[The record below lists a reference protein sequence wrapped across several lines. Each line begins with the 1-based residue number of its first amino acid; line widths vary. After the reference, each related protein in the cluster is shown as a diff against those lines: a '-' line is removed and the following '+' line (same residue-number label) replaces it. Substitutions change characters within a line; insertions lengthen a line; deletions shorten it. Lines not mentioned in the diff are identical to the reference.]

1 MDNRLMVAAIVFL
14 ALIVAF
20 AIRAWKPHGRL
31 VARDRWAL
39 LTDGARALAA
49 FALASMPID
58 WTVAPAALW
67 LVAVALI
74 AIGVLG
80 AALRWPGLAWYAGTR
95 PRQRAVGVIAALC
108 SCAVIIA
115 VAII

>member
-14 ALIVAF
+14 ALVAAF
-20 AIRAWKPHGRL
+20 AIRSWKTQGRL

-39 LTDGARALAA
+39 LADFARALVA
-49 FALASMPID
+49 FALAAELID

-67 LVAVALI
+67 LVAVALL
-74 AIGVLG
+74 AGGAAG
-80 AALRWPGLAWYAGTR
+80 AALRWPELAWYAGTR

-115 VAII
+115 VAIL